1 MSACSMTG
9 SAASSLFAPTTTT
22 SRFMLKGKG
31 RSLKWEVFLYD
42 GMSIMWTVIVRNCC
56 PGVCS
61 RCRCATTVP
70 GMVQT
75 VQGAV

>member
-1 MSACSMTG
+1 MLNCWF
-9 SAASSLFAPTTTT
+9 SSNDDFCADYFFF

-31 RSLKWEVFLYD
+31 RSLMWEVFLYD
-42 GMSIMWTVIVRNCC
+42 GMSILWTVIVRKCC

-75 VQGAV
+75 VQNAV